1 MNKKII
7 SSLVIT
13 LGLVFCG
20 LNSLDTQATDI
31 AAPSSEGAVYEEG
44 LITELT
50 PGNCVLEGDIGIP
63 CPTACYGEDG
73 AFQTCYY
80 NKETGEYQNVP
91 LEATL
96 EEGLSGEPE
105 VVCADPTEP
114 GCEESPSKEVTPDTE
129 DEAELE
135 AETEEEPAAWPM
147 ILSFSALGA
156 TVVLVIIINLIGR
169 KHKK

>member
-1 MNKKII
+1 MNKKVI
-7 SSLVIT
+7 SSLVLT
-13 LGLVFCG
+13 LSLVFCG
-20 LNSLDTQATDI
+20 LNSLNT
-31 AAPSSEGAVYEEG
+31 EAVSIEPVEEG

-80 NKETGEYQNVP
+80 NKETGEYQSVP
-91 LEATL
+91 LETAL

-114 GCEESPSKEVTPDTE
+114 GCEEGPSKEVTPGTD

-135 AETEEEPAAWPM
+135 SETEEEPALWPM
-147 ILSFSALGA
+147 VVSLSALGA
-156 TVVLVIIINLIGR
+156 MVVLVIIINLIGR
-169 KHKK
+169 SHKKKK